1 MSLGTDINHAEIIVD
16 EAIIQGITYFDTAD
30 LYDYGEN
37 EKIVGQLLKNIKI
50 NMISSLDQKS
60 VIILIKINKNT
71 FGILLK
77 NTLWKALKN
86 RYKDWILNN

>member
-37 EKIVGQLLKNIKI
+37 EK
-50 NMISSLDQKS
+50 S
-60 VIILIKINKNT
+60 
-71 FGILLK
+71 
-77 NTLWKALKN
+77 
-86 RYKDWILNN
+86 